1 MVFHETS
8 SQTYGKRMWLP
19 SFQSSF
25 SFDDNFWHYFT
36 YYFGVISCK
45 LIHFTVYS
53 LIISIISLIIRIF
66 VVMSNQNGP
75 IRQRN
80 CMNHFEKTPI
90 PFLVWPYIIVS
101 GDNANYAIVGII
113 GLRLMVA

>member
-45 LIHFTVYS
+45 LIHFTSSKTHLKACYYFLAYS
-53 LIISIISLIIRIF
+53 TEAVALYIR
-66 VVMSNQNGP
+66 
-75 IRQRN
+75 
-80 CMNHFEKTPI
+80 
-90 PFLVWPYIIVS
+90 LLY
-101 GDNANYAIVGII
+101 
-113 GLRLMVA
+113 RLYRL